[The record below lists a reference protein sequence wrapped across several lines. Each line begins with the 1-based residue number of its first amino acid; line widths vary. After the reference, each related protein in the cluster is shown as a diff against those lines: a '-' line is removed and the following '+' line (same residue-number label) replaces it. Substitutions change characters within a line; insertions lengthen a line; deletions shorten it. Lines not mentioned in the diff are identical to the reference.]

1 MPDLFIF
8 VFDLVNALSVLFIC
22 IYSLLA
28 VIQIVAKNPNP
39 VFDFNKINYLSKCS
53 VVVLFVCLCIK
64 LLVVLCLYFIK

>member
-1 MPDLFIF
+1 MPDLLIF
-8 VFDLVNALSVLFIC
+8 VFDLVNALSIVAFYIYMSLFI
-22 IYSLLA
+22 IST
-28 VIQIVAKNPNP
+28 IVKNSNP

>member
-1 MPDLFIF
+1 MPG
-8 VFDLVNALSVLFIC
+8 

-28 VIQIVAKNPNP
+28 VIQIVAKDPNP
-39 VFDFNKINYLSKCS
+39 TFDFNKINYLSKCS

>member
-1 MPDLFIF
+1 MPDLLIF
-8 VFDLVNALSVLFIC
+8 VFDLVNALSIVAFYIYMSLFI
-22 IYSLLA
+22 IST
-28 VIQIVAKNPNP
+28 IVKNPNP